1 MEIKD
6 LARLSQPLTKLV
18 EVVSQGIGKLSR
30 PYLIKKEADA
40 KAYEIQTIA
49 NAIRNNLSSL
59 GNLAYENQQVTID
72 SGDAEET
79 QVHIEERV
87 ISRLVYQ
94 EVKRQTNIEEITQY
108 AAEQLRNEDAVSSE
122 ELDEDWISRF
132 FGIAQDISSEE
143 MKMLW
148 GRVLAGE
155 VKRPKSY
162 SLRTL
167 ELLRNLTKEEAEI
180 FTRIGQLAITS
191 KNKSIIPNQDK
202 LQYLKENFGITFLDC
217 LKLRELGLLA
227 PTDLEF
233 SINPFKEDSNSIF
246 INGDKFILVH
256 RKKGTPKQTI
266 NVMVFTTI
274 GIELLS
280 LLVVETNF
288 GYLENFAKLWIRE
301 GVKVFIGD
309 VKNIDGNTIPNNYLT
324 EIKNDKNEDSTP
336 IEFDA

>member
-6 LARLSQPLTKLV
+6 LAGLSQPLTKLV

-49 NAIRNNLSSL
+49 NAIRNNLLSS
-59 GNLAYENQQVTID
+59 GKIAYENQQVIID
-72 SGDAEET
+72 SSDSEET
-79 QVHIEERV
+79 QEHIEERMF
-87 ISRLVYQ
+87 SRLVYQ

-108 AAEQLRNEDAVSSE
+108 AADQLKDEKAVSNE
-122 ELDEDWISRF
+122 KVDEDWISRF

-148 GRVLAGE
+148 GKVLTGE
-155 VKRPKSY
+155 IVRPKSF

-167 ELLRNLTKEEAEI
+167 ELLKNLTKEDAEI

-191 KNKSIIPNQDK
+191 KDKSLIPNQDK
-202 LQYLKENFGITFLDC
+202 LKSLKEDFGITFLDC

-233 SINPFKEDSNSIF
+233 SINPFREDSNSIF
-246 INGDKFILVH
+246 INGDKFILVR
-256 RKKGTPKQTI
+256 RKKGTPKQNI

-280 LLVVETNF
+280 LLVVKTNF

-301 GVKVFIGD
+301 GVQVFIGD
-309 VKNIDGNTIPNNYLT
+309 VKNIDGNTIPNKYLT
-324 EIKNDKNEDSTP
+324 EIKKVLW
-336 IEFDA
+336 